1 MSQNV
6 SFLSVVCSHS
16 RQVVFNTETP
26 SKSAAIKSGFELTDE
41 ELEVFS
47 DVAIELEELPE
58 QFDDL
63 LLSSFCSAIPE
74 RKISN

>member
-41 ELEVFS
+41 LEVFS
-47 DVAIELEELPE
+47 DVAIEHEELPE

-74 RKISN
+74 NEILN